1 MPDKDYYAVLMR
13 AARQVSRMQMQAIEA
28 GHHSELSSSELS
40 LLRCIET
47 GQKKR
52 PSGPTMSEIA
62 AMLTITQGTLTV
74 AVNRLVKKE
83 YVQRVRLEQDRRVV
97 YLSLTPLGK
106 AALSEDRMFRIGLQ
120 GQFEQVLGNEEA
132 SSLLRQLDRLTAYF
146 TALADKEDKA

>member
-1 MPDKDYYAVLMR
+1 
-13 AARQVSRMQMQAIEA
+13 
-28 GHHSELSSSELS
+28 
-40 LLRCIET
+40 
-47 GQKKR
+47 
-52 PSGPTMSEIA
+52 MSEIA